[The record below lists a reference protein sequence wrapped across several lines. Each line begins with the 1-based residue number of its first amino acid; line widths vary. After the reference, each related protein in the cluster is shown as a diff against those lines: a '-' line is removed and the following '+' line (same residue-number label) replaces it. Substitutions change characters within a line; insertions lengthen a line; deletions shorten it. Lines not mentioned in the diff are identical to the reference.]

1 MYTFKL
7 WKLALQI
14 FQPRSCQPPAT
25 KRLVCIAP
33 YKTTAGGS
41 NTEIFWERSLINL
54 GGSCMIGNLTF
65 TISSYTLPGTK
76 ISHPKSAPMK
86 MVFLYIYIYMSFL
99 EGFHRVASTFPTVCS
114 VRCSLSGPS
123 LLASRPYTR
132 GVSSAFR
139 ENGGKP
145 SQKKLR
151 AWQVRTWK
159 FVVGRWISK
168 RFVLFCHFSGV
179 GEWLLV
185 SGSVYCLILFI

>member
-86 MVFLYIYIYMSFL
+86 MVFLYIYIYIWVSW
-99 EGFHRVASTFPTVCS
+99 RVFT
-114 VRCSLSGPS
+114 G
-123 LLASRPYTR
+123 LLQ
-132 GVSSAFR
+132 
-139 ENGGKP
+139 P
-145 SQKKLR
+145 SQRFAAYVAVSQVLR
-151 AWQVRTWK
+151 FWHPGLTPEEL
-159 FVVGRWISK
+159 
-168 RFVLFCHFSGV
+168 VLPSGKTV
-179 GEWLLV
+179 ENPPRRN
-185 SGSVYCLILFI
+185 